1 MGEGGGE
8 GRGEEEEEEEE
19 EDNGHLGVEKI
30 YFPVTESRRAPSR
43 ATGRRRRRRRT
54 TGGEERGHGFNW
66 RYVVGNPDILI
77 CGNCREMFTEL
88 GELLEHKRN
97 YCKLRFTCKCH
108 TFNGAAPSMYSK

>member
-1 MGEGGGE
+1 
-8 GRGEEEEEEEE
+8 
-19 EDNGHLGVEKI
+19 VQ
-30 YFPVTESRRAPSR
+30 
-43 ATGRRRRRRRT
+43 
-54 TGGEERGHGFNW
+54 GEERGHGFNW

>member
-1 MGEGGGE
+1 MGR
-8 GRGEEEEEEEE
+8 RGEEEE

-30 YFPVTESRRAPSR
+30 YFPVTKSRRAPSR
-43 ATGRRRRRRRT
+43 ATERR
-54 TGGEERGHGFNW
+54 ERGYGFNW